1 MEKYKGLKIPVQP
14 RKEWDWMKED
24 QDCQVLNILNSS
36 VKCRWIACEDCIY
49 TKRHMQTRKEF
60 YEETFEAGLS
70 KLTAEVF
77 NSPDCPEWAMFA
89 SVNEDGSAYYWAWYP
104 KIDEK
109 EHHWMAKGFYNWF
122 RIEGTFDSSDWRSSL
137 ISRTGGTRKEP
148 TKKLPLRDSKGR
160 FRKIAKTQPFP
171 LYCPTVDLTYS
182 PSRGKLYYK
191 AINFPS
197 AKWYEVA
204 HPGEPALDSVEDGT
218 GEFTL
223 LYPVANA
230 LIGRPI
236 VSCRTGAVRMILYV
250 DLAKSR
256 IWVSDDD
263 FEMKQTT
270 KEELLMSHRFLEGN
284 SRYIAEV
291 QLNK

>member
-1 MEKYKGLKIPVQP
+1 MESYKGLKIPVQP
-14 RKEWDWMKED
+14 RKEWDWMKKD
-24 QDCQVLNILNSS
+24 RDCQVLDILNSS
-36 VKCRWIACEDCIY
+36 VKCRWIACEDCVY
-49 TKRHMQTRKEF
+49 SKRNKQTRKEF
-60 YEETFEAGLS
+60 YEETFETGLL

-77 NSPDCPEWAMFA
+77 NGPDCPKWAMLA
-89 SVNEDGSAYYWAWYP
+89 SVNEDGSAYFWAWYP

-109 EHHWMAKGFYNWF
+109 EHRWMAKGLYNW
-122 RIEGTFDSSDWRSSL
+122 RQIEGTFDSSDWRNSL
-137 ISRTGGTRKEP
+137 ISRIGETGKEL
-148 TKKLPLRDSKGR
+148 TKKLPFRDSKGR
-160 FRKIAKTQPFP
+160 FRKIAKTQVLFLTDP
-171 LYCPTVDLTYS
+171 VELTYS

-191 AINFPS
+191 AIYFPS

-204 HPGEPALDSVEDGT
+204 HPDEPGLDTVEDGT

-223 LYPVANA
+223 LYPAANG

-236 VSCRTGAVRMILYV
+236 VSCRTGAVGMILYV
-250 DLAKSR
+250 DLSKNSIR
-256 IWVSDDD
+256 ISVND
-263 FEMKQTT
+263 FDMKPTT